1 MIKDKSPSIEAINN
15 TAKDLLESKN
25 VKPAD
30 YDSAGKTTDEMKQQK
45 TYSGFDFEKKWS
57 ISADENDGYPYYN
70 PKTETI
76 TLEVQAKV
84 EPKVWHTDVARDFN
98 RFKDTS
104 KNYHFPYRVEKIN
117 ETATNIYDD
126 GDNNVVTVT
135 GAKIH

>member
-1 MIKDKSPSIEAINN
+1 M
-15 TAKDLLESKN
+15 LESKN

-84 EPKVWHTDVARDFN
+84 EPKYGIQMLQGILTDL
-98 RFKDTS
+98 
-104 KNYHFPYRVEKIN
+104 KIPQ
-117 ETATNIYDD
+117 
-126 GDNNVVTVT
+126 
-135 GAKIH
+135 KIIIFHIV